1 MESALYS
8 MWSIN
13 IRNLVQNKFILCR
26 EYHIQPSEIDRML
39 MFEYEYLLEDI
50 TDYVKEQEKQRKK
63 EEKENKMNIPNYNSM
78 MSQAQSSVPKVS
90 VPRL

>member
-1 MESALYS
+1 

-13 IRNLVQNKFILCR
+13 IRSLVQNKFILCR

-63 EEKENKMNIPNYNSM
+63 DEKENKMNLPNYNSM
-78 MSQAQSSVPKVS
+78 MSQAQASVPKVS

>member
-13 IRNLVQNKFILCR
+13 VRNLVQNKFIICR

-50 TDYVKEQEKQRKK
+50 RTYNKQQEEQQKKDERKYNFKQP
-63 EEKENKMNIPNYNSM
+63 NMNQM
-78 MSQAQSSVPKVS
+78 MSGAQASIPKVS
-90 VPRL
+90 VPKF

>member
-1 MESALYS
+1 

-13 IRNLVQNKFILCR
+13 IRSLVQNKFILCR

-63 EEKENKMNIPNYNSM
+63 EEKENKMNLPNYNSM
-78 MSQAQSSVPKVS
+78 MSQAQASVPKVS

>member
-13 IRNLVQNKFILCR
+13 IRSLVQNKFILCR

-63 EEKENKMNIPNYNSM
+63 DEKENKMNLPNYNSM
-78 MSQAQSSVPKVS
+78 MSQAQASVPKVS